1 MAGSSYAILA
11 RVLLLLL
18 KLFVVPALVLTV
30 TLGARR
36 WGPRVGGFLAS
47 FPILA
52 GPTLFF
58 FAIEQGP
65 AFVREA
71 ARATLMALVAVSISG
86 LVYAWASLRTPW
98 WISLAASWA
107 SFVIA
112 TLALNSVRWP
122 LPIALVVAVASF
134 FVVRALLPAA
144 RGAQVAAARSAW
156 DLPLRTLASMI
167 AVLTLTGLAEWL
179 GPRVS
184 GAFTAFP
191 TALGILLVFTHG
203 QQGAPSAIRFLH
215 GFLPGMWGFAI
226 FVFVLAISIVPLGL
240 WIAFAL
246 AIASLAPSQAV
257 VLLWIN
263 RGRVH

>member
-1 MAGSSYAILA
+1 M
-11 RVLLLLL
+11 LLIL
-18 KLFVVPALVLTV
+18 KLLVVPALVLTV

-65 AFVREA
+65 SFVREA
-71 ARATLMALVAVSISG
+71 ARATLMALVAVSVSG

-98 WISLAASWA
+98 WVSLAASWT
-107 SFVIA
+107 SF
-112 TLALNSVRWP
+112 T
-122 LPIALVVAVASF
+122 VA
-134 FVVRALLPAA
+134 
-144 RGAQVAAARSAW
+144 
-156 DLPLRTLASMI
+156 TLASMV
-167 AVLTLTGLAEWL
+167 AVLTLTGLADWL

-191 TALGILLVFTHG
+191 TALGILLVFTHA

-215 GFLPGMWGFAI
+215 GFLPGMWGFAL
-226 FVFVLAISIVPLGL
+226 FVFVLAIAIVPFGT

-246 AIASLAPSQAV
+246 AIASLVPSQAV
-257 VLLWIN
+257 VLLWMN
-263 RGRVH
+263 RRQVH